1 MIFISTFPLLAE
13 IQFSANPQ
21 EVGYYLTW
29 VGILRVLL
37 QFFLV
42 DPILKKFGENR
53 TMEAGIWALI
63 ICMVVISFS
72 NNYWVVFIPLVF
84 LGFGTGVCRPI
95 LSSRLSK
102 SVKKEETGSIMGVN
116 NALNSFSQIL
126 TPIVG
131 GAVLTNLPSLLLPVM
146 SAVIFI
152 IMFIF
157 WRSVNSKSGKENQ

>member
-1 MIFISTFPLLAE
+1 
-13 IQFSANPQ
+13 
-21 EVGYYLTW
+21 
-29 VGILRVLL
+29 
-37 QFFLV
+37 
-42 DPILKKFGENR
+42 
-53 TMEAGIWALI
+53 MEAGIWALI

-131 GAVLTNLPSLLLPVM
+131 GAVLTNLPSLLLTVM

-157 WRSVNSKSGKENQ
+157 WRSVNSKSGKVNQ